1 MTRGV
6 VSEQIEIFCA
16 RMVGAGRMMTLKVVA
31 YIYMRLCYV
40 FVRITLVDA
49 FGRCRFYR
57 FE

>member
-1 MTRGV
+1 M
-6 VSEQIEIFCA
+6 SEQIEIFCA
-16 RMVGAGRMMTLKVVA
+16 RMVGAGRMLTLKVVA
-31 YIYMRLCYV
+31 YIYMRLWLCYV